1 MPKNKKAAGLF
12 GAKLGFSNKIKNIL
26 DKYGDKKIKAIRIG
40 RRPIN
45 SLVEKAFNLISLGKW
60 EANRKKYYYD
70 KLFHLFL
77 ILNLDDGTVLSFEKN
92 SIVTMTEDDSRC
104 SEPNVE
110 CLELEYP
117 ANSITVRELVEKPL
131 ERIGKDKYFVYHPF
145 EQNCQI
151 FIRDILET
159 FNLYSSKTKEFVYQ
173 DISAIVEKLPFYVKY
188 VAKAVTDVDA
198 TVSKATGAGLA
209 CICHNC
215 IAGGCAD
222 CNKCPDK
229 IQKMES
235 SAPEEMSM
243 VERRK
248 QKIEDKKKEDLEV
261 LKEYVLN
268 EIF

>member
-1 MPKNKKAAGLF
+1 MDKSKAGKLF
-12 GAKLGFSNKIKNIL
+12 GAKLGFSNKIKSIL
-26 DKYGDKKIKAIRIG
+26 KKHGDKKIKAVRIG

-77 ILNLDDGTVLSFEKN
+77 ILNLEDGTIISFEKN
-92 SIVTMTEDDSRC
+92 SIVTMTENDSRC
-104 SEPNVE
+104 SMKDVD

-117 ANSITVRELVEKPL
+117 ADSITVRELVEKPL
-131 ERIGKDKYFVYHPF
+131 ERIGKDKYFIYDPF

-151 FIRDILET
+151 FIADILKT
-159 FNLYSSKTKEFVYQ
+159 FNLYSSKSKEFVYQ
-173 DISAIVEKLPFYVKY
+173 DVSAIVEKLPFYVKY

-198 TVSKATGAGLA
+198 TVKKATGAGLA
-209 CICHNC
+209 CTCSNC
-215 IAGGCAD
+215 VVAGCAD
-222 CNKCPDK
+222 CSKCPDK

-235 SAPEEMSM
+235 TSPEEMSM
-243 VERRK
+243 VEKRK
-248 QKIEDKKKEDLEV
+248 QKIEDKKKEDLET
-261 LKEYVLN
+261 LTEFVLN